1 MPARA
6 FFDEGAKAAVKAA
19 IERIEAQTA
28 AEVVVTVRRTTGH
41 YRDADL
47 LVGAACALA
56 ALGALLFTDR
66 EFDVTWMPLDV
77 ALAFVAGALVSAW
90 TPTVRRALVSG
101 ARRGESV
108 RRAACEAFVDQK
120 VTRTTGRTGILVL
133 VGMFE
138 RRARVVVDLG
148 CEGAAATE
156 AFARAVRGIEASV
169 EHLDPKLDAFVA
181 ALEALGPA
189 LAGPLPRQADD
200 VNELSDDLGVA

>member
-1 MPARA
+1 M
-6 FFDEGAKAAVKAA
+6 
-19 IERIEAQTA
+19 
-28 AEVVVTVRRTTGH
+28 
-41 YRDADL
+41 
-47 LVGAACALA
+47 
-56 ALGALLFTDR
+56 
-66 EFDVTWMPLDV
+66 
-77 ALAFVAGALVSAW
+77 
-90 TPTVRRALVSG
+90 
-101 ARRGESV
+101 
-108 RRAACEAFVDQK
+108 
-120 VTRTTGRTGILVL
+120 TRTTGRTGILVL

-156 AFARAVRGIEASV
+156 AFAHAVRGIEASV